1 MRGRISIVGFPLLIV
16 FLFARIAIA
25 QVYEVEAAAE
35 YVMGDNDTK
44 LEAKKIALEQ
54 AKRNAV
60 EQIGTYLETETVV
73 KNRLLAKDEIRTYTS
88 AIVKTTILSENLI
101 LIENNPVLKIRIRA
115 KVDIGVLDQ
124 KIKEIQGDKRRREE
138 INELQKENVR
148 LLRELESLSAKI
160 KSEKTSDYKTLIQ
173 KREIIFNNLKKN
185 QNSMTIAFEKGALLN
200 LALKSRDEL
209 TEMKKNIDETFQLIV
224 RNTKYS
230 LRDTKI

>member
-124 KIKEIQGDKRRREE
+124 KIKEIQTV
-138 INELQKENVR
+138 L
-148 LLRELESLSAKI
+148 
-160 KSEKTSDYKTLIQ
+160 
-173 KREIIFNNLKKN
+173 
-185 QNSMTIAFEKGALLN
+185 
-200 LALKSRDEL
+200 
-209 TEMKKNIDETFQLIV
+209 
-224 RNTKYS
+224 
-230 LRDTKI
+230 